1 MAFPLIALAATVL
14 PELVRLV
21 AGDRAG
27 TVATAVEQAVQ
38 AATGTADPVDAKRR
52 LDEDPAAAAALR
64 TRLAEIAV
72 EQERLQLEA
81 AEKRR
86 AADLAELQTRIADT
100 QGARA
105 AMLQLSG
112 NRDPMRW
119 GAPVVSVT
127 VTLMFVL
134 ALFIFTSS
142 ESFIAQGNREMV
154 NIILGALVAAFTAVI
169 NFWIGSSQGS
179 REKDATVRA
188 LQETQAQQAN
198 TALSAQSQQARDAMA
213 SQTQQAKDAIVSM
226 KQMVEVARA
235 PAAPAAADAA
245 PQPRSQAFDR
255 AVALILENEGGFSND
270 PRDRGGMTNFGIT
283 ARTYADFHGLAL
295 ESVDEATM
303 RALTREQAIEIYR
316 SNYWNAACCDR
327 LPPGLDLC
335 IFDFG
340 VNAGVRRAILLL
352 QELVGVTQDGSVG
365 AITLAA
371 AAACDPVELIERYA
385 ERRLAYYRSL
395 PNFDAFGRGWTLRTT
410 RMRDA
415 AMQMARARQPA
426 MA

>member
-179 REKDATVRA
+179 REKDATVRV
-188 LQETQAQQAN
+188 LQATQAEQAS
-198 TALSAQSQQARDAMA
+198 TALNAQSQQASAAMA
-213 SQTQQAKDAIVSM
+213 SQTQQAKDAITSLRSVA
-226 KQMVEVARA
+226 EAARA
-235 PAAPAAADAA
+235 PAAPAAAG
-245 PQPRSQAFDR
+245 QPRSQAFDR